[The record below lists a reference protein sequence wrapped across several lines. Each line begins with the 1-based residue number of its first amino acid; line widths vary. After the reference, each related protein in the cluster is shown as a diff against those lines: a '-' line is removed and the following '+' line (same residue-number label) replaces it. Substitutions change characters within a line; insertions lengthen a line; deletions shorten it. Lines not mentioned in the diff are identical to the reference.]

1 MKASFKQNKKN
12 SQSIIENDI
21 KTEIRLNKYIS
32 QSGFSS
38 RREADRLIE
47 EGLVTID
54 DQRAL
59 VGSKVLFGQVVKVR
73 GEVINSFTNK
83 IYIALH
89 KPTGITTTTDL
100 KDKDNIVEYLNYQ
113 SKVFPIGR
121 LDKDSSGLILMTNDG
136 DIVNSILREEYGH
149 DKEYVVSVDKDIDD
163 LFIKRMSN
171 GVKIFN
177 PVSNKM
183 VVTKKSLVTKVNN
196 RTFKIV
202 LTQGLNKQI
211 RRMTKA
217 LNYQVVTLK
226 RIRVINIELGNL
238 EVGKYRHLSDSE
250 LKVLNDKIKITQGE
264 WLYFNFS
271 NTAKLD

>member
-83 IYIALH
+83 IYIVLH

-149 DKEYVVSVDKDIDD
+149 DKEYVVTVDKDITDEF
-163 LFIKRMSN
+163 LKKMAG
-171 GVKIFN
+171 GVKILN
-177 PVSNKM
+177 N
-183 VVTKKSLVTKVNN
+183 VTKKYQVTSKALVSKLDR
-196 RTFKIV
+196 RTFKII
-202 LTQGLNKQI
+202 LTQGLNRQI
-211 RRMTKA
+211 RRMTNA
-217 LNYQVVTLK
+217 LGYTVKSLK
-226 RIRVINIELGNL
+226 RIRVINIKLGDLKVGEWRYLTDIEL
-238 EVGKYRHLSDSE
+238 SE
-250 LKVLNDKIKITQGE
+250 LNRLIKE
-264 WLYFNFS
+264 S
-271 NTAKLD
+271 KK